1 MWKGLSTILS
11 NYFYNEHILTCNK
24 TTIFYTNIN
33 ENVSYQV
40 PKTLHKFLQVTS
52 MTPQEAGEAVT
63 RFVQST
69 GSLAPET
76 ACN

>member
-1 MWKGLSTILS
+1 M
-11 NYFYNEHILTCNK
+11 H
-24 TTIFYTNIN
+24 IN